1 MNITLVAATLAGVLG
16 FGGAWYLQDLRM
28 DSNENDRL
36 TAQAASQRELYVLG
50 QKRSFDVIVAQN
62 ARLPREAR
70 IRADAADL
78 RSVAGGL
85 RSDRASAFA
94 AVGATAPA
102 CTEPASA
109 SGQLLRLY
117 EDFAG
122 ESAAALVGLS
132 EAADRHVSDIQAL
145 IEICAPEI

>member
-1 MNITLVAATLAGVLG
+1 MNLTLIAAAIAGSLG
-16 FGGAWYLQDLRM
+16 FGGAWYLQDLRQ
-28 DSNENDRL
+28 DSHENNRL

-50 QKRSFDVIVAQN
+50 QKRSTDVIVAQN

-78 RSVAGGL
+78 RDVAGGL

-94 AVGATAPA
+94 AVGAVAPT

-109 SGQLLRLY
+109 SGALLRLY

-122 ESAAALVGLS
+122 ESEAALIGLS

-145 IEICAPEI
+145 TQAWPK